1 MTPLIFISHS
11 SQDRRVAA
19 RICDALERLGLGCWL
34 ASRDIDPGENFQEA
48 IVRAIRSVR
57 VMVLV
62 FTGNAN
68 NSNEIKKEIAL
79 ASQNGLPVIPLR
91 VEDVVPSDAFLYE
104 LSTRQWVDAFDDWDR
119 AMTRLAG
126 QISEIAGQERPI
138 LPAPATGPRFSRTVI
153 GLAVAAAVV
162 LIVVGVVAYRR
173 ANAPPPAAPA
183 PTAATSPAV
192 PPATQTGPA
201 PATAAPGTAS
211 PAAPP
216 AAAANISGKWVT
228 GELTNPYDQNQK
240 SVLDFD
246 FEQTGDTLFGSV
258 HERTQFG
265 GSIKGI
271 AGGQIKG
278 DGVTFYTQGMT
289 TTGSGDQPYKENYH
303 GTLKDDEIEFV
314 RQNDLPTGGLP
325 EKFTA
330 KRE

>member
-1 MTPLIFISHS
+1 MTPVIFISHS
-11 SQDRRVAA
+11 SQDRRVAV

-126 QISEIAGQERPI
+126 QIGDIAGQERPI
-138 LPAPATGPRFSRTVI
+138 PALPATKRGFSRAVL
-153 GLAVAAAVV
+153 GLAAVAAVV
-162 LIVVGVVAYRR
+162 LVVVGVVAYRR
-173 ANAPPPAAPA
+173 ANVPPAAPA
-183 PTAATSPAV
+183 
-192 PPATQTGPA
+192 TQTAPA
-201 PATAAPGTAS
+201 PATTAPSAAS
-211 PAAPP
+211 PAAAP
-216 AAAANISGKWVT
+216 ATATNIAGKWVS
-228 GELTNPYDQNQK
+228 GELTSAYDPNQK

-246 FEQTGDTLFGSV
+246 FEQSGDTLFGSV

-278 DGVTFYTQGMT
+278 DGVSFYTQGMS
-289 TTGSGDQPYKENYH
+289 TTGSGEQPYKENYH
-303 GTLKDDEIEFV
+303 GTVKGDEIEFV
-314 RQNDLPTGGLP
+314 RQNDVPTGGLP

>member
-48 IVRAIRSVR
+48 IVQAIRSVR

-68 NSNEIKKEIAL
+68 NSSEIKKEIAL
-79 ASQNGLPVIPLR
+79 ASQHGLAVIPLR

-119 AMTRLAG
+119 AMTRLAE
-126 QISEIAGQERPI
+126 QVSDIAGQGRPV
-138 LPAPATGPRFSRTVI
+138 LPAPSRRPKLPRARTW
-153 GLAVAAAVV
+153 LAVGAAVV
-162 LIVVGVVAYRR
+162 LVVAGGVAYRR
-173 ANAPPPAAPA
+173 ANIPSPVPAPPVVAAA
-183 PTAATSPAV
+183 PAV
-192 PPATQTGPA
+192 PPVTQAAPA
-201 PATAAPGTAS
+201 ATAAPNAS
-211 PAAPP
+211 PAATPP
-216 AAAANISGKWVT
+216 AATNISGKWVT

-240 SVLDFD
+240 SVLHFD
-246 FEQTGDTLFGSV
+246 FEQSGDTLFGSV
-258 HERTQFG
+258 HEQAQFG

-271 AGGQIKG
+271 AGGQVKG

-289 TTGSGDQPYKENYH
+289 TAGSGEQPYKENYH
-303 GTLKDDEIEFV
+303 GTLKGDEIEFV
-314 RQNDLPTGGLP
+314 RQNDVPTGGLP

>member
-11 SQDRRVAA
+11 SHDRREAA

-48 IVRAIRSVR
+48 IVHAIRSVR

-68 NSNEIKKEIAL
+68 NSNEIKKEIAI
-79 ASQNGLPVIPLR
+79 ASQHGLPVIPLR

-119 AMTRLAG
+119 AMARLAD
-126 QISEIAGQERPI
+126 QIGEIAGQERPV
-138 LPAPATGPRFSRTVI
+138 LPPRTTGPRFSRVVI

-162 LIVVGVVAYRR
+162 LVVVGVVAYRR
-173 ANAPPPAAPA
+173 ENAPPAPPA
-183 PTAATSPAV
+183 PAV
-192 PPATQTGPA
+192 PPATQ
-201 PATAAPGTAS
+201 AAPSTPAAPNAAS

-216 AAAANISGKWVT
+216 APVAANAFAGKWVS
-228 GELTNPYDQNQK
+228 GELTSPYDQNQK
-240 SVLDFD
+240 SVLHFD
-246 FEQTGDTLFGSV
+246 FEQSGDTLFGSV
-258 HERTQFG
+258 HEQAQFG

-271 AGGQIKG
+271 VGGQVKG

-289 TTGSGDQPYKENYH
+289 TAGSGEQPYKENYH
-303 GTLKDDEIEFV
+303 GTLKGDEIEFV
-314 RQNDLPTGGLP
+314 RQNDVPTGGLP